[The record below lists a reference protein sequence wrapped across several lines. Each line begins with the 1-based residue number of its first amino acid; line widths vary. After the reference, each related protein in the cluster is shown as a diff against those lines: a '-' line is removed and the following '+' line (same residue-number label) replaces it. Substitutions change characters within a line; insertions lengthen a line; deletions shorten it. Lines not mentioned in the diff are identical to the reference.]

1 MVSERSLD
9 LAVAQGIIT
18 PTRPTVFAPLT
29 RRSAPTWR
37 RPAIPR
43 RCVHSGFGDIF
54 VALGVCLFLIPA
66 AYFADL
72 AGGAMA
78 RWATLAALAW
88 LLAELFTRRLRMAL
102 PSILLLVVF
111 ASSGFFAALTFL
123 SRGGA
128 ATSDQARGALFPFWG
143 LAEFDRAA
151 VVEAALVCALLA
163 CLHYWR
169 FRVPI
174 TIAAGAAALC
184 MAAVAAA
191 TLIFP
196 DLPTIGLRGVLL
208 ACGVIVFLLAM
219 RFDLSDRDRATRRTD
234 IAFWLHLLAAPL
246 IVHSLIKGFLNGLG
260 PLDAR
265 HALGVLAVFLGLA
278 IVAVVIDRR
287 ALLVSGLVY
296 AGFALAR
303 WSETAVGGALV
314 PTTVVTLG
322 AFVLALSAGWRPL
335 RHAFLLCLPADLSRR
350 LPHPLVA
357 SK

>member
-1 MVSERSLD
+1 
-9 LAVAQGIIT
+9 
-18 PTRPTVFAPLT
+18 
-29 RRSAPTWR
+29 
-37 RPAIPR
+37 
-43 RCVHSGFGDIF
+43 
-54 VALGVCLFLIPA
+54 
-66 AYFADL
+66 
-72 AGGAMA
+72 
-78 RWATLAALAW
+78 
-88 LLAELFTRRLRMAL
+88 
-102 PSILLLVVF
+102 
-111 ASSGFFAALTFL
+111 
-123 SRGGA
+123 
-128 ATSDQARGALFPFWG
+128 
-143 LAEFDRAA
+143 
-151 VVEAALVCALLA
+151 
-163 CLHYWR
+163 
-169 FRVPI
+169 
-174 TIAAGAAALC
+174 

-296 AGFALAR
+296 AGFAFGALVR
-303 WSETAVGGALV
+303 ETAVGGALV